1 MGIQATEFPMEPLDE
16 AYRAMLLQKGF
27 RWITIQRRS
36 APGQFVSMHKC
47 QHLAERAAKAE
58 KRIVIDLESASLS

>member
-16 AYRAMLLQKGF
+16 AYREMLLQKGF

>member
-1 MGIQATEFPMEPLDE
+1 MGMQATEFPMDPLNQ
-16 AYRAMLLQKGF
+16 AYRDMLLQKGF

-36 APGQFVSMHKC
+36 APGEFVSMHKC

-58 KRIVIDLESASLS
+58 KRLVVDLETATLS